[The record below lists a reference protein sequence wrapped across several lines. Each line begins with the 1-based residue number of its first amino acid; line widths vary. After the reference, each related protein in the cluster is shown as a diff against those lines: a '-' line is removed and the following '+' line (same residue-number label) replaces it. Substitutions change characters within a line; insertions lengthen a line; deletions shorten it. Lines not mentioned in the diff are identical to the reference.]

1 MKGDIVPVD
10 HENTGS
16 VQLRTK
22 YSNGLHQ
29 LLQIKHGLNI
39 TTFNLI
45 TNYLSNITFFKRY
58 KTESS
63 NNICGMTGTLGS
75 DHCCQMLAKVY
86 DVDLCKLP
94 RSMKRSLDRFMDKI
108 EPNESTWLDAIEKS
122 VKQLTQDRAVL
133 VLAESIE
140 AVGRIRRRLKSSVIK
155 LIVYE
160 RDDIRELPKRK
171 LHLGDVIVSTN
182 LAGRGV
188 HIQLDKEVVDHGGLH
203 VILTFLSV
211 NSRVQ
216 EQAFGRAARQG
227 EPGSAQI
234 IINYEAEMARLE
246 GVESPGGWPLRME
259 DFELIRDVREKES
272 LKWSVERIGEIEKK
286 DKLFMRFVKLVREIL
301 DNKTKKFNELE
312 KDMIGI

>member
-1 MKGDIVPVD
+1 M
-10 HENTGS
+10 
-16 VQLRTK
+16 QLSTK

-29 LLQIKHGLNI
+29 ILQIKHGLNI

-45 TNYLSNITFFKRY
+45 TNYLSNVTFFKRY
-58 KTESS
+58 KTETS

-75 DHCCQMLAKVY
+75 VHCCQMLAKVY

-94 RSMKRSLDRFMDKI
+94 RSRPRYLNIFKDQIK
-108 EPNESTWLDAIEKS
+108 PNESEWLDAIERT
-122 VKQLTQDRAVL
+122 VKQLAQDRAVL
-133 VLAESIE
+133 VLADSIE
-140 AVGRIRRRLKSSVIK
+140 AVGRIRRRLRNSVIN

-160 RDDIRELPKRK
+160 RDDIQELPNSK

-188 HIQLDKEVVDHGGLH
+188 HIQLDKEVVNNGGLH

-216 EQAFGRAARQG
+216 EQAFGRAGRQG

-246 GVESPGGWPLRME
+246 GVESPGGRPLIME
-259 DFELIRDVREKES
+259 DFELIRNVREKIS
-272 LKWSVERIGEIEKK
+272 LEWSIERIGEIEKK
-286 DKLFMRFVKLVREIL
+286 DKLFMQFVKLVREVL
-301 DNKTKKFNELE
+301 DNKTKKFNEFE
-312 KDMIGI
+312 KEMIGIYLTLI